1 MSLVDLIYPK
11 YCVGCR
17 IEGSYVCIECQKKLF
32 RPGPI
37 CPMCCKPSLD
47 GWTHPRCHEKNS
59 IDRLI
64 VGLSYKG
71 IVQTCLKK
79 VKYKSNWDIVSFLY
93 SAAHLDN
100 LPGMD
105 VTSVPMWSKKLSE
118 RGFNQAEMI
127 ADMVAK
133 QSGFSHLALLERARE
148 TRPMFGL
155 SKIERKNNISN
166 AFRYT
171 GNGSIHKVLLVD
183 DVWTTGSTMRECTK
197 TLKLNGVTEVWGLTL
212 AR

>member
-1 MSLVDLIYPK
+1 MSLIDLIYPK
-11 YCVGCR
+11 YCVGCGV
-17 IEGSYVCIECQKKLF
+17 EGSYVCIECRKKLF
-32 RPGPI
+32 RPDPI

-59 IDRLI
+59 LDRLI

-79 VKYKSNWDIVSFLY
+79 VKYKSNWDIATFLY
-93 SAAHLDN
+93 DAAMFDNMPEMIVSA
-100 LPGMD
+100 
-105 VTSVPMWSKKLSE
+105 VPMWSRKLSE
-118 RGFNQAEMI
+118 RGFNQAEI
-127 ADMVAK
+127 ISDKVAK
-133 QSGFSHLALLERARE
+133 QSKLTHLVLLDRVRE

-155 SKIERKNNISN
+155 SKIERKTNISN
-166 AFRYT
+166 AFRYIE
-171 GNGSIHKVLLVD
+171 NNSIHKVLLVD
-183 DVWTTGSTMRECTK
+183 DVWTTGSTMRECAK